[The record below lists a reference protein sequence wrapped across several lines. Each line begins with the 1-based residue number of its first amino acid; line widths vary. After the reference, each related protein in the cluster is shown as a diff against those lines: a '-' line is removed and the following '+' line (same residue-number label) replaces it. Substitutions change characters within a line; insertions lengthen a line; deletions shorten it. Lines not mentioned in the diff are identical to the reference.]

1 MQIGFYAPMKAPD
14 HPSPSG
20 DRTLAQLLIEA
31 MTLAG
36 HNVEVMSQQRS
47 IDISGDSENQE
58 RIKGQAYAEAARI
71 LAQLQ
76 GSNHSI
82 DLWFTYHLFHK
93 APDWLGPRI
102 CEVLDIPYVVAEA
115 SYSPKQENGP
125 WREGLS
131 NVETVLGRTA
141 GIISLNPRDHE
152 CIQPFLKP
160 EAKQISLLPFTH
172 ETASPCDSR
181 GQLKENLGRDLDI
194 DPGLPW
200 LVTVAMMRKGDK
212 ERSFSM
218 LAAALDAIPDLAWRL
233 IVVGDGE
240 AAQSVKSAF
249 APLNGNRVY
258 FAGQLKTKEVQSY
271 LDASDI
277 FVWPAIHEAFGM
289 AMLEAQRHAL
299 PVVAGH
305 TDGTATIV
313 DDDCTGI
320 LTDPENTAVFSKA
333 IRRLIEDPA
342 LSERMGQSARQKF
355 LSEHTLESA
364 SRTIDGFL
372 RSLTPE

>member
-115 SYSPKQENGP
+115 SYSPKQEDGP

-160 EAKQISLLPFTH
+160 EAKQISLLPFTRQY
-172 ETASPCDSR
+172 TSPGGSR
-181 GQLKENLGRDLDI
+181 SQLKESLGRDLDI
-194 DPGLPW
+194 DSELPW

-218 LAAALDAIPDLAWRL
+218 LASALNAMTDLAWRL
-233 IVVGDGE
+233 IIIGDG
-240 AAQSVKSAF
+240 AAARAVKNAF

-258 FAGQLKTKEVQSY
+258 FAGQLKTNEVHPY

-277 FVWPAIHEAFGM
+277 FVWPAISEAFGM

-305 TDGTATIV
+305 TEGTATII
-313 DDDCTGI
+313 DDNCTGI
-320 LTDPENTAVFSKA
+320 LTDPENTAAFSQA
-333 IRRLIEDPA
+333 VRRLIENPG
-342 LSERMGQSARQKF
+342 LRERMGQNARQKF
-355 LSEHTLESA
+355 LSEHTLEGA
-364 SRTIDGFL
+364 SQTIDVFL

>member
-1 MQIGFYAPMKAPD
+1 MQVGFYAPMKAPD
-14 HPSPSG
+14 HPAPSG

-47 IDISGDSENQE
+47 IDISGDLENQE
-58 RIKGQAYAEAARI
+58 KIREQSAAEATRI
-71 LAQLQ
+71 LDQLQ
-76 GSNHSI
+76 NSNHSI

-93 APDWLGPRI
+93 APDWLGPKI
-102 CEVLDIPYVVAEA
+102 CEVLDVPYVVAEA
-115 SYSPKQENGP
+115 SYSPKQKNGP
-125 WREGLS
+125 WQTGLS
-131 NVETVLGRTA
+131 NVETALGRA
-141 GIISLNPRDHE
+141 SGIVSLNPRDHE

-181 GQLKENLGRDLDI
+181 GQLKENLGHDLDI

-271 LDASDI
+271 LEASDI

-320 LTDPENTAVFSKA
+320 LTDPENTAAFSKA

-342 LSERMGQSARQKF
+342 LSERMGQNARQKF

>member
-36 HNVEVMSQQRS
+36 HNVEVMSQQRA
-47 IDISGDSENQE
+47 IDISGDLENQE
-58 RIKGQAYAEAARI
+58 KIREQSAAEATRI
-71 LAQLQ
+71 LDQLQ
-76 GSNHSI
+76 HSTHSI

-102 CEVLDIPYVVAEA
+102 CERLDIPYVVAEA
-115 SYSPKQENGP
+115 SYSPKQKNGP
-125 WREGLS
+125 WQAGLS
-131 NVETVLGRTA
+131 NVETALARAA
-141 GIISLNPRDHE
+141 GIVSLNPRDHE

-160 EAKQISLLPFTH
+160 EAKQIALLPFTH
-172 ETASPCDSR
+172 ETASPSGSR

-212 ERSFSM
+212 EQSFSR
-218 LAAALDAIPDLAWRL
+218 LAAALNAIPDLAWRL
-233 IVVGDGE
+233 IIIGDGE
-240 AAQSVKSAF
+240 AAHSVKSAF
-249 APLNGNRVY
+249 ASLGRERVY
-258 FAGQLKTKEVQSY
+258 FAGELKTKEVQPY

-313 DDDCTGI
+313 DDHCTGI
-320 LTDPENTAVFSKA
+320 LTDPENTAAFSQA
-333 IRRLIEDPA
+333 IRRLIEDPG
-342 LSERMGQSARQKF
+342 LRERMGQNARQKF
-355 LSEHTLESA
+355 LSHHTLEGA

>member
-47 IDISGDSENQE
+47 IDISGELENQE
-58 RIKGQAYAEAARI
+58 KIREQSTAEATRI
-71 LAQLQ
+71 LDQLQ
-76 GSNHSI
+76 HSTHSI

-115 SYSPKQENGP
+115 SYSPKQKNGP
-125 WREGLS
+125 WQEGLS
-131 NVETVLGRTA
+131 NVETALARAA
-141 GIISLNPRDHE
+141 GIVSLNPRDHE
-152 CIQPFLKP
+152 CIQPFLEP
-160 EAKQISLLPFTH
+160 ETKQIALLPFTH
-172 ETASPCDSR
+172 ETASPSGSR

-212 ERSFSM
+212 EQSFSM
-218 LAAALDAIPDLAWRL
+218 LAAALNAIPDLAWRL
-233 IVVGDGE
+233 IIIGDGE

-249 APLNGNRVY
+249 APLHGDRVC
-258 FAGQLKTKEVQSY
+258 FAGELKTKEVQPY

-313 DDDCTGI
+313 DDHCTGI
-320 LTDPENTAVFSKA
+320 LTDPENTAAFSQA
-333 IRRLIEDPA
+333 IRRLIEDPG
-342 LSERMGQSARQKF
+342 LRERMGQNARQKF
-355 LSEHTLESA
+355 LSEHTLEGA
-364 SRTIDGFL
+364 SRTIDSFL

>member
-47 IDISGDSENQE
+47 IDISGDLKNQE
-58 RIKGQAYAEAARI
+58 KIREQSAAEATRI
-71 LAQLQ
+71 LDQLRN
-76 GSNHSI
+76 SNHSI

-93 APDWLGPRI
+93 APDWLGPKI
-102 CEVLDIPYVVAEA
+102 CEALGIPYVVAEA
-115 SYSPKQENGP
+115 SYSPKQKNGP
-125 WREGLS
+125 WQAGLS
-131 NVETVLGRTA
+131 NVETALGRAA
-141 GIISLNPRDHE
+141 GIVSLNPRDHE

-160 EAKQISLLPFTH
+160 KAKQIALLPFTH

-212 ERSFSM
+212 GRSFSM

-233 IVVGDGE
+233 IIIGDGE

-249 APLNGNRVY
+249 APLNGNRVH
-258 FAGQLKTKEVQSY
+258 FAGELKTNEVPPY

-320 LTDPENTAVFSKA
+320 LTDPENTAAFSQA
-333 IRRLIEDPA
+333 IRQLIENPG
-342 LSERMGQSARQKF
+342 LCERMGQNARQKF
-355 LSEHTLESA
+355 LSHHTLEGA

>member
-20 DRTLAQLLIEA
+20 DRTLAQLLMEA

-47 IDISGDSENQE
+47 IDISGDLENQE
-58 RIKGQAYAEAARI
+58 KIREQSAAEATRI
-71 LAQLQ
+71 LDQLQ
-76 GSNHSI
+76 HSTHSI

-115 SYSPKQENGP
+115 SYSPRQKNGP
-125 WREGLS
+125 WQEGLS
-131 NVETVLGRTA
+131 SVETALARAA
-141 GIISLNPRDHE
+141 GVISLNPRDHD

-160 EAKQISLLPFTH
+160 EAKQISLLPFTR
-172 ETASPCDSR
+172 ETGSPCDSR

-194 DPGLPW
+194 DPELPW

-212 ERSFSM
+212 ERSFSI
-218 LAAALDAIPDLAWRL
+218 LAAVLNAMTDLAWRL
-233 IVVGDGE
+233 IIIGDGE

-249 APLNGNRVY
+249 APLNGNRIY
-258 FAGQLKTKEVQSY
+258 YAGQLKTNEVQPY

-313 DDDCTGI
+313 DDNCTGI
-320 LTDPENTAVFSKA
+320 LTDPENTTAFSQA
-333 IRRLIEDPA
+333 IRRLIEDPG
-342 LSERMGQSARQKF
+342 LRERMGQNARQKF
-355 LSEHTLESA
+355 LSHHTLEGA

-372 RSLTPE
+372 RALTPE